1 MIFSS
6 RPMYSMIY
14 VIDMPLIFAWTNR
27 MFQATERIV
36 HAQQQ

>member
-6 RPMYSMIY
+6 RLMYSMIY